1 MDSDGARWATGAITR
16 CASSG
21 TRPTES
27 VWPRRRVCGP
37 RCLGGSCFRAP
48 LGALLKLLLP
58 GLGFLRF

>member
-21 TRPTES
+21 TRPTEP

-37 RCLGGSCFRAP
+37 RFGRERFRAP

-58 GLGFLRF
+58 GLGSLRP